1 MFLLKVH
8 HDIKNGSIRLQKE
21 ERFQEEFKSE
31 ISEVLKGNLIHKS
44 DIQKKNTIKNVKK
57 VYNGREKV
65 TNFSND

>member
-1 MFLLKVH
+1 MFILKVH

-44 DIQKKNTIKNVKK
+44 DIQKKYNKK
-57 VYNGREKV
+57 CKKGLQWAGKSY
-65 TNFSND
+65 

>member
-1 MFLLKVH
+1 MFILKVH

-31 ISEVLKGNLIHKS
+31 ISKVLKGNLIHKS